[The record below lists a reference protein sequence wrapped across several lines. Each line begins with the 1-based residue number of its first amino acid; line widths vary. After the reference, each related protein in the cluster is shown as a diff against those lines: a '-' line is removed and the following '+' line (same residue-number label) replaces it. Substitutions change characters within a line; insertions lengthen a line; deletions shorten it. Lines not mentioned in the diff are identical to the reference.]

1 MASVTYQLHRMPLRV
16 VPPKHMPS
24 ASRRNLS
31 RTGILPARLGAKI
44 LLLVR
49 RRPILATRQGMVSL
63 SVLVFFI
70 GLMCWS
76 FIRMVN
82 DPDLRRSDLPISTV
96 ENTLSSEVRRDTQ
109 VTSVRLEQGNIS
121 YEVGGKGR
129 NIVLIHCWA
138 GSKEYWKWTIQAL
151 TPHFRIYAL
160 DLKGFGDSDKPDD
173 GYTMADFSQLI
184 AEFFN
189 ALGISKAILV
199 GHSMGGKIA
208 VSFAQ
213 AYPDKV
219 DKLVLVGI
227 PTKKISLGLRMFTLP
242 IIGKPWYWLVR
253 KIGYH
258 TLEPRARIALTV
270 FPAGFFPGA
279 GGPTRVRADCRN
291 SHHFG
296 KV

>member
-1 MASVTYQLHRMPLRV
+1 M
-16 VPPKHMPS
+16 VP
-24 ASRRNLS
+24 
-31 RTGILPARLGAKI
+31 
-44 LLLVR
+44 LLVL
-49 RRPILATRQGMVSL
+49 I
-63 SVLVFFI
+63 FFI

-82 DPDLRRSDLPISTV
+82 DPDLRRSDLPIGTV
-96 ENTLSSEVRRDTQ
+96 ENTLSSKVHRDTQ
-109 VTSVRLEQGNIS
+109 VTCVRLEQGNIS
-121 YEVGGKGR
+121 YEVGGSGR
-129 NIVLIHCWA
+129 NIVLLHCWA

-151 TPHFRIYAL
+151 TPHFRVYAL

-173 GYTMADFSQLI
+173 GYAMADFSRLI

-208 VSFAQ
+208 INFAQ

-219 DKLVLVGI
+219 DKLVLVGT
-227 PTKKISLGLRMFTLP
+227 PTEEISLGLRMFTLP

-258 TLEPRARIALTV
+258 TLQTQEARSAWLKPTINSAVNSMKAISSSDLTEELSSIYIPILVVMGEKDYSRHTRQAHALFQKLRSARLCIVKRAGHSPMCENPSAFNKLLLD
-270 FPAGFFPGA
+270 F
-279 GGPTRVRADCRN
+279 
-291 SHHFG
+291 SMS
-296 KV
+296 